1 MNTYN
6 KRTQDDENVLEI
18 VSDSRIVTVSIVA
31 LNGSRTLQK
40 SSYKWSVWTDNDNA
54 LEYY

>member
-6 KRTQDDENVLEI
+6 KRTQDDENGLER

-31 LNGSRTLQK
+31 LNGS
-40 SSYKWSVWTDNDNA
+40 
-54 LEYY
+54 

>member
-18 VSDSRIVTVSIVA
+18 VSDSRIVTVLIVA
-31 LNGSRTLQK
+31 LNGS
-40 SSYKWSVWTDNDNA
+40 
-54 LEYY
+54 

>member
-18 VSDSRIVTVSIVA
+18 VSDSRICCGTLVATTWPTRGSIPEPF
-31 LNGSRTLQK
+31 RIIWDTFQ
-40 SSYKWSVWTDNDNA
+40 
-54 LEYY
+54 